1 MGSELPELERRNTMF
16 GLGGFLGNGMGMNHG
31 AAGDAATIQN
41 SMMGDL
47 QSTAAQQ
54 MRMQTEMGQINMM
67 MKLNEALAKMFKA
80 IGDAVKGLAG

>member
-1 MGSELPELERRNTMF
+1 MLGQ
-16 GLGGFLGNGMGMNHG
+16 GLGLNHQ
-31 AAGDAATIQN
+31 ATLASDAITN
-41 SMMGDL
+41 SMMADL
-47 QSTAAQQ
+47 QHTGLQQ